1 MHKEVLDW
9 LLEPNGSGIDYLVM
23 RDLTDTG
30 EKELTAVRTRVH
42 REGPIANILYKMNPE
57 GYWEKP
63 GPGYLPKYTST
74 VWSLLLLS
82 QLGASID
89 ADERISK
96 ACSYY
101 LDHAMTEHGQISA
114 NGTPSQTIDCLQGN
128 MLTALMDMGF
138 YDLRMDKAYEWM
150 AMTTT
155 GEGVV
160 PMGDK
165 STPLR
170 YYSGKIGPDFACGA
184 NNKLSCAWGAVKVMM
199 AFSRLVE
206 EKRTAL
212 INRAI
217 SRGVD
222 FLLGVDPAT
231 ADYPCGY
238 AAKPSGNW
246 WKFGFPVFYI
256 TDILQ
261 IAEAMVKLGYGTDPR
276 LRNTLEFIQSKQ
288 DDQGRWYLE
297 FDYKGKTWSEYGTKK
312 QPNKWVTLRALRV
325 LKAVELI

>member
-89 ADERISK
+89 ADERISE